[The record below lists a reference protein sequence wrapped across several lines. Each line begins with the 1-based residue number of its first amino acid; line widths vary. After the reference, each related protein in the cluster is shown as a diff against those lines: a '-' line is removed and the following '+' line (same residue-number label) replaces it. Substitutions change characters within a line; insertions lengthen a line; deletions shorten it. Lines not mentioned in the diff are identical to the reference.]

1 MLVPGAQHCYLIF
14 LYKMITTD
22 LHTLKRRTLWYEI
35 ISIKLLFKVGVVAQM
50 PQFRRPGFNP
60 WVSKIAWRMGWLP
73 TLVFLPGE
81 FHGQRRLMGC
91 PWGHSV
97 GHNWVTN
104 TQICTYTCMCVCI
117 NICHYPFTHQWV
129 FRLSPYLGYH
139 K

>member
-81 FHGQRRLMGC
+81 FHGQRRLVDHS
-91 PWGHSV
+91 PWSCKESDTTELLTL
-97 GHNWVTN
+97 NL
-104 TQICTYTCMCVCI
+104 
-117 NICHYPFTHQWV
+117 
-129 FRLSPYLGYH
+129 LSE
-139 K
+139 